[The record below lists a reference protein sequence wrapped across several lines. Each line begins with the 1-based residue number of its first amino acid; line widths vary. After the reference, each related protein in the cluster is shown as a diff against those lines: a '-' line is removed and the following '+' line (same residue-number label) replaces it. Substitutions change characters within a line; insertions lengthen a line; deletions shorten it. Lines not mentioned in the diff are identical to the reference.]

1 MPAPNS
7 LANPSWKGT
16 TLSFLGWLLTGMGAV
31 FLALGAWLGWH
42 EFLGASL
49 FMLVLVVGA
58 LLFTVG
64 RSSYQV
70 HLELAQTR
78 IKVGQRAFGQ
88 IEITNVGRANLLPAR
103 IELPVGRSRAEFS
116 LPGLSSKQVHEEIF
130 TIPSKRR
137 AVIAVGPVSSVR
149 SDPLGIARRELVWTD
164 SQELF
169 VHPEIIQL
177 GPKTAGYIRDLEG
190 QTRNTVTDNDMDF
203 HALREYV
210 PGDDRRQIHWKS
222 SARNQS
228 LMVRQFEDT
237 RRTFTALAL
246 ENSTGA
252 WNSPAE
258 YELGVSIVASLG
270 IQVLREGMELAVFS
284 GTQPLRVLTPRALL
298 DDTCRLTLEP
308 VGAQYVSGP
317 QTITQKCPEASL
329 AIVVTGS
336 VTSRAVLRSM
346 SRVLSPNL
354 RTLFI
359 SCVPGQKV
367 HAQRVGQIT
376 LASVGSL
383 NDLPQLLRKA
393 VVA

>member
-1 MPAPNS
+1 MATPLS
-7 LANPSWKGT
+7 KANPNWKGT
-16 TLSFLGWLLTGMGAV
+16 TLSVLGWLLTGLGVV
-31 FLALGAWLGWH
+31 FFVLGVWLGWR
-42 EFLGASL
+42 EFLAAAL
-49 FMLVLVVGA
+49 FMVAAVAVA

-70 HLELAQTR
+70 RLELAQNR

-88 IEITNVGRANLLPAR
+88 VEISNTGRANLLPAR

-116 LPGLSSKQVHEEIF
+116 LPGLRPKQVHEEMF

-149 SDPLGIARRELVWTD
+149 SDPLGIARRELVWTG

-177 GPKTAGYIRDLEG
+177 GSKAAGFMRDLEG

-222 SARNQS
+222 SARNQN

-246 ENSTGA
+246 ESSSSA
-252 WNSPAE
+252 WASPAE
-258 YELGVSIVASLG
+258 YELGISIVASLG

-284 GTQPLRVLTPRALL
+284 GTQPLRVLTPRTLL

-308 VGAQYVSGP
+308 AGAQYVSGP
-317 QTITQKCPEASL
+317 QTITRNCPEASL

-336 VTSRAVLRSM
+336 LTSRAVLRSM
-346 SRVLSPNL
+346 SRVLSPNV

-367 HAQRVGQIT
+367 RAQRVGQIT
-376 LASVGSL
+376 LASVGAL
-383 NDLPQLLRKA
+383 DDLPQLLRKA
-393 VVA
+393 AVT

>member
-1 MPAPNS
+1 MRTPN
-7 LANPSWKGT
+7 LRGNPSWKGT
-16 TLSFLGWLLTGMGAV
+16 SFSVLGWLLIGIGLLSLGIGM
-31 FLALGAWLGWH
+31 WLGWL
-42 EFLGASL
+42 EFLAAAV

-70 HLELAQTR
+70 HLELAQNR

-103 IELPVGRSRAEFS
+103 IELPVGTSRAEFS
-116 LPGLSSKQVHEEIF
+116 LPGLTPKQVHEEIF

-177 GPKTAGYIRDLEG
+177 GSKNAGFIRDLEG
-190 QTRNTVTDNDMDF
+190 QTRNAVTDHDMNF

-237 RRTFTALAL
+237 RRTFTAIAL
-246 ENSTGA
+246 ENSTSA
-252 WNSPAE
+252 WANPAE
-258 YELGVSIVASLG
+258 YEVGVSIVASLG

-284 GTQPLRVLTPRALL
+284 GTQPLRVLTSRTLL

-308 VGAQYVSGP
+308 AGAQYISGP
-317 QTITQKCPEASL
+317 QTITQNSPEASL

-336 VTSRAVLRSM
+336 VTSREVLRSM
-346 SRVLSPNL
+346 ARVLSPNL
-354 RTLFI
+354 RALFI
-359 SCVPGQKV
+359 SCVPDQKV
-367 HAQRVGQIT
+367 SAQRVGQVT
-376 LASVGSL
+376 LATVGSL
-383 NDLPQLLRKA
+383 DDLPQLLRKVA
-393 VVA
+393 VT